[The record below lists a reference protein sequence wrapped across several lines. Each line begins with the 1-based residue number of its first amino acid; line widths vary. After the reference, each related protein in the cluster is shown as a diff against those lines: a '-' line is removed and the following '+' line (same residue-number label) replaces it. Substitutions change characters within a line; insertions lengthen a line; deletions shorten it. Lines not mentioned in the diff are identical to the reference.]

1 MVTTWTG
8 AAKRDLQQI
17 HQRLAAADP
26 VAAKST
32 IEAIV
37 AGADDLHE
45 TFQAGRP
52 EALLNGEKVPYK
64 FITVGYYKILYTF
77 NTEKVSIRSVFHVR
91 QMAEQNQAVIDQLN
105 VKAEQVA
112 ADAAAAALAAQAAQ
126 AAAAA
131 ATPPPPPPVAET
143 PPVVETPIAETPPVV
158 ETPITEPVIDATVNS
173 QITDAITN
181 ENVEVTGETPAE
193 GMTSTAATEPPP
205 MASAADLEALKAKMG
220 NSEVTPDAGDGGFD
234 AAALEAELMA
244 DDAKEEEEKPEIQDF
259 SIDNLDD
266 TTKPD
271 GGQS

>member
-1 MVTTWTG
+1 MVTIWTG

-17 HQRLAAADP
+17 HQRLATADP

-37 AGADDLHE
+37 AGADNLHE

-64 FITVGYYKILYTF
+64 FITVGYYKLLYTF
-77 NTEKVSIRSVFHVR
+77 NTEKVSIRSVFHLR

-112 ADAAAAALAAQAAQ
+112 ADAAATALAAQV

-131 ATPPPPPPVAET
+131 PPPPAPQPVAET
-143 PPVVETPIAETPPVV
+143 PPVAEPVIEIPIVEPIIETPVADT
-158 ETPITEPVIDATVNS
+158 VIDATVNP
-173 QITDAITN
+173 QITDA
-181 ENVEVTGETPAE
+181 VTDANADVPGETPVA
-193 GMTSTAATEPPP
+193 STAAVEPPP
-205 MASAADLEALKAKMG
+205 MASTADLEALKAKMG
-220 NSEVTPDAGDGGFD
+220 GSTVSADAGTGDGGFD

-244 DDAKEEEEKPEIQDF
+244 DDEKEEEEDIPNVQDF
-259 SIDNLDD
+259 SIDNLDEPK
-266 TTKPD
+266 KPE
-271 GGQS
+271 GGQ